1 MKRLR
6 VLLTRQEVVSDRLLG
21 ATAVVL
27 DVFMAT
33 TTLLT
38 ILENG
43 ARGVYPVASLEE
55 ADEVAAKLDAE
66 SVLRG
71 GEQDAERIEGYD
83 HGPFPEEYVPE
94 VVNEKDV
101 IFVTTNGTRAVADAA
116 PADTVLLG
124 TLRNAPAVARYLE
137 GSETESI
144 YFVCAGSA
152 GRFAIEDFLG
162 AATILSYMDVEGW
175 HLNDGAW
182 LALDFAARHAEDFSR
197 VLKQSRAGRWFV
209 ENDRM
214 EILDFRGRPRGERP
228 RPRGRRGKT
237 PPRERGGPGRNDLSE
252 TVDVR
257 KGEDFDLEAVERYLR
272 EHIEDLP
279 DGELEVSQFPSGASN
294 LTYLLKIDDWQGV
307 LRRPPLGPV
316 PPKAHDMG
324 RESGIL
330 SKLGAVYPLA
340 PKPYF
345 FCEDESVI
353 GAPFY
358 VMERRTGVVLDE
370 TFPDDIQ
377 PDEEL
382 CRGISR
388 AVVDT
393 LVRLHAVDVK
403 GAGLGDLGKP
413 EGFLE
418 RQTDA
423 WISRYDKARTE
434 EIKEVEPL
442 TNWLSRDV
450 PESPPPTVI
459 HNDYKLNNL
468 VLNPEDLTEV
478 RAVLDWE
485 MATVGDPL
493 FDLAVSLTYW
503 IEPDDPDELK
513 AVMPTVTVTPGF
525 MTRRELIDRYER
537 QSGRDLSDMHWYV
550 VFGYFK
556 LAAILQQIFAR
567 WKRGQTEDER
577 FADFGERV
585 RTLILHAENLTRTGE
600 V

>member
-1 MKRLR
+1 
-6 VLLTRQEVVSDRLLG
+6 
-21 ATAVVL
+21 
-27 DVFMAT
+27 
-33 TTLLT
+33 
-38 ILENG
+38 
-43 ARGVYPVASLEE
+43 
-55 ADEVAAKLDAE
+55 
-66 SVLRG
+66 
-71 GEQDAERIEGYD
+71 
-83 HGPFPEEYVPE
+83 
-94 VVNEKDV
+94 
-101 IFVTTNGTRAVADAA
+101 
-116 PADTVLLG
+116 
-124 TLRNAPAVARYLE
+124 
-137 GSETESI
+137 
-144 YFVCAGSA
+144 
-152 GRFAIEDFLG
+152 
-162 AATILSYMDVEGW
+162 
-175 HLNDGAW
+175 
-182 LALDFAARHAEDFSR
+182 
-197 VLKQSRAGRWFV
+197 
-209 ENDRM
+209 
-214 EILDFRGRPRGERP
+214 
-228 RPRGRRGKT
+228 
-237 PPRERGGPGRNDLSE
+237 LSE

-257 KGEDFDLEAVERYLR
+257 KGEDFDTGAVERYLR

-294 LTYLLKIDDWQGV
+294 LTYLLKIDGWQGV

-330 SKLGAVYPLA
+330 SRLGAVYPLA

-370 TFPDDIQ
+370 TFPDGIQ
-377 PDEEL
+377 PDEEM
-382 CRGISR
+382 CRGISLT
-388 AVVDT
+388 VVDT
-393 LVRLHAVDVK
+393 LVRLHAVDVE
-403 GAGLGDLGKP
+403 GAGLADLGKP

-418 RQTDA
+418 RQTEA
-423 WISRYDKARTE
+423 WISRYDKAKTE
-434 EIKEVEPL
+434 EIREVEPL
-442 TNWLSRDV
+442 TNWLLRDV
-450 PESPPPTVI
+450 PRSPPPTVI

-525 MTRRELIDRYER
+525 MTRRKLIDRYETR
-537 QSGRDLSDMHWYV
+537 SGRDLSDMHWYV

-567 WKRGQTEDER
+567 WKNGQTEDER